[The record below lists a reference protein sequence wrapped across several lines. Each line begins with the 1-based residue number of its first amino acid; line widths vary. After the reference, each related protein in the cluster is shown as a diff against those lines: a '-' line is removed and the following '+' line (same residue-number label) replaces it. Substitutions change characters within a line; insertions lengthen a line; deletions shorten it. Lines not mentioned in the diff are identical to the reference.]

1 MSLLTETEMRN
12 VLGQRWNSHVGEEKH
27 IGLLLLL
34 FLENVIV
41 KRKCAAERVDAKKA
55 LKGYIIIWRMTCYL
69 FTKVKDLQ
77 AVA

>member
-1 MSLLTETEMRN
+1 MGRGKNT
-12 VLGQRWNSHVGEEKH
+12 
-27 IGLLLLL
+27 GLLLLL

-41 KRKCAAERVDAKKA
+41 KRKKCAAAGVDAKKA
-55 LKGYIIIWRMTCYL
+55 LKGYIIFWREPCYL

>member
-1 MSLLTETEMRN
+1 MELTCRE
-12 VLGQRWNSHVGEEKH
+12 GENT
-27 IGLLLLL
+27 GLLLLL

-41 KRKCAAERVDAKKA
+41 KRKKCAAEGVDAKKA
-55 LKGYIIIWRMTCYL
+55 LKGYIIFCYL